1 MSHIDVKIYRYR
13 WVVLGV
19 FFFTNVISN
28 ILWTT
33 YPPVTTHAMQYY
45 GVDEFLVILLS
56 LIFLIVYIP
65 ITFLASWLTTK
76 YDFKIGA
83 GIGAILIGVF
93 GFLRFIADNNYILA
107 LTFSIGIAIAQPFLL
122 NTITKLSAN
131 WFPETER
138 TTATG
143 LSIIATAIG
152 VALGMIITP
161 MLVINFNFRIMLLI
175 YGILAL
181 ISSALFIIFAKN
193 KPLTPPSPSS
203 PSPNFAN
210 EKISMVK
217 GFKLLFSNRNFI
229 ILVVMFSLA
238 MGIFNM
244 ITTYIE
250 LIIIPRGFDSIFGG
264 ILGMLLLIGGIAG
277 IFIFSFLSDKLN
289 QRKFIMASS
298 LTIAAVS
305 LLVFSFSYD
314 ALLLMISITCFG
326 FGLMGASPVALEYAV
341 DATKPVP
348 EENSNGILMIGGAIG
363 GIILII
369 SLENV
374 KISGDYFPA
383 LIIQTILLIVS
394 IILTLFLMEIK
405 ARES

>member
-1 MSHIDVKIYRYR
+1 MQVYRYR
-13 WVVLGV
+13 WIVLLM
-19 FFFTNVISN
+19 FFLVNVISN

-33 YPPVTTHAMQYY
+33 YPPVTTHAMQFY

-56 LIFLIVYIP
+56 LIFLVVFIP
-65 ITFLASWLTTK
+65 VTFLAAWLIDK
-76 YDFKIGA
+76 YEFKIGA
-83 GIGAILIGVF
+83 SIGAVIMGVF

-143 LSIIATAIG
+143 ISLIGTGLG
-152 VALGMIITP
+152 VALGMVMTPIIV
-161 MLVINFNFRIMLLI
+161 MNLNFRSMLLI

-181 ISSALFIIFAKN
+181 ISSTLFVIFAKN
-193 KPLTPPSPSS
+193 KPLTPPSP
-203 PSPNFAN
+203 NFAI

-229 ILVVMFSLA
+229 ILVVIFSLA

-250 LIIIPRGFDSIFGG
+250 LIIIPRGFDSLFGG

-277 IFIFSFLSDKLN
+277 TLLFSFLSDKLN

-314 ALLLMISITCFG
+314 ALLLMISITFFG
-326 FGLMGASPVALEYAV
+326 FGLGGASPVVLEYAV